1 MTSPPLLTDTWRHR
15 LTHTGGLARRTAT
28 FIGFTACT
36 LVALNI
42 IWGWFTTAPIDVA
55 GPSRAVVNR
64 TEYIGGYAKTCVALL
79 LSTTATQRGALANC
93 WSPDD
98 VHTLPTTA
106 PVLVDAT
113 DIAKIA
119 PVDTY
124 PDAEQW
130 QVIVRVTA
138 RAYATAT
145 PQITLHQINVL
156 FSAYGLRAIGL
167 PATVNDGGTGATLP
181 LAYDSTLPVG
191 APDGSG
197 RNRPTNTPVSD
208 TVAGFL
214 STYLTGSSGLERY
227 AAANSGLLPVTTCR
241 TATLTA
247 LLAANSGAGEVN
259 TPPEGTTIRV
269 LATVTETT
277 TEYTPRT
284 EQYPLTLTVSGGR
297 WSVTRIDP
305 GPLLNPNADLR
316 PVQPPPAGT
325 P

>member
-15 LTHTGGLARRTAT
+15 LTQTGSLGRRTAT
-28 FIGFTACT
+28 AIGFTACT
-36 LVALNI
+36 LVALHI
-42 IWGWFTTAPIDVA
+42 IWVWFTDTPIDVTTPA
-55 GPSRAVVNR
+55 RAVVNR
-64 TEYIGGYAKTCVALL
+64 TEYIAGYAKTCMTLL
-79 LSTTATQRGALANC
+79 LTTTETQRGALADC

-98 VHTLPTTA
+98 LHTLPTTA

-113 DIAKIA
+113 DIAKIT

-124 PDAEQW
+124 PNAEQW

-138 RAYATAT
+138 RPYPSAT
-145 PQITLHQINVL
+145 PTITLHQINVL
-156 FSAYGLRAIGL
+156 FSAYGLRAVGL

-181 LAYDSTLPVG
+181 LAYGTTLPVG
-191 APDGSG
+191 APIATGG
-197 RNRPTNTPVSD
+197 NRPTTNPVSD

-214 STYLTGSSGLERY
+214 TTYLTATTGLDRY
-227 AAANSGLLPVTTCR
+227 AAATSGLLPVTTCR

-247 LLAANSGAGEVN
+247 LLATHTGAADTT
-259 TPPEGTTIRV
+259 TPPDGTTVRV

-277 TEYTPRT
+277 TDYTPRT
-284 EQYPLTLTVSGGR
+284 EQYPLTLTVTGGR

-305 GPLLNPNADLR
+305 GPLLTPTADLT
-316 PVQPPPAGT
+316 PVQPAPTGT